1 MSVFDSQLHRIK
13 GDWQER
19 PESERRVLTIVGV
32 LMLVCAV
39 YFLIVEPVEA
49 YKEKQQRL
57 LAAENNKYS
66 RVVPLVERI
75 KARSSDS
82 DSGQLSGGLAKLIDN
97 SLQENGLTMRGFQP
111 GKNNDARLR
120 LSDVPYESLVQW
132 LYDLEYKHNVVV
144 EEMSVSPS
152 KETTLL
158 LVNIR
163 IKKG

>member
-1 MSVFDSQLHRIK
+1 MSIVNSQLTAIK
-13 GDWQER
+13 DDWQER
-19 PESERRVLTIVGV
+19 PEPERRVLTIVGV
-32 LMLVCAV
+32 LMMVCAV
-39 YFLIVEPVEA
+39 YFLIIDPVVA

-57 LAAENNKYS
+57 LVSESNKYA

-75 KARSSDS
+75 QALSSGPS
-82 DSGQLSGGLAKLIDN
+82 SQLSRGLAALIDS

-132 LYDLEYKHNVVV
+132 LYDLEYKHNIVI

-152 KETTLL
+152 KETNLL

-163 IKKG
+163 VKKT

>member
-1 MSVFDSQLHRIK
+1 MGSFDLQVNRVK
-13 GDWQER
+13 EDWQER

-39 YFLIVEPVEA
+39 YFLIVEPMA
-49 YKEKQQRL
+49 AHKEKQARL
-57 LAAENNKYS
+57 LTAENNRHS

-75 KARSSDS
+75 KSRSSES
-82 DSGQLSGGLAKLIDN
+82 SQVLEGLAALIDN
-97 SLQENGLTMRGFQP
+97 SLQQNGLTMRGFQP

-152 KETTLL
+152 KETNLL